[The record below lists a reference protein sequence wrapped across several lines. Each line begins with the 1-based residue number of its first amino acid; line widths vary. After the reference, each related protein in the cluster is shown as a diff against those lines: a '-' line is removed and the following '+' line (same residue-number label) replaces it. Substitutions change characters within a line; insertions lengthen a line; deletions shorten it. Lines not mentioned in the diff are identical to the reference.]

1 MTEMHDKAPPWRKFK
16 QDARAGL
23 FLPMLGGIFIGSVSG
38 ILNFGEAILTRS
50 FPEGFWI
57 GTLFTIIAFTIS
69 GLMWLIRR
77 AIARNLRS

>member
-1 MTEMHDKAPPWRKFK
+1 MPDKAPQWRKFK
-16 QDARAGL
+16 QGARAGL

-57 GTLFTIIAFTIS
+57 VTLVTIVIFAIS